1 MMIITSSLI
10 KEFFFH
16 GVEKEY
22 CKRKAYE
29 QYITGSIDVHSDAM
43 DKGSFFETI
52 CIGGGVNGKT
62 VDDLPRKK
70 NGDKTIDQVRIEEQ
84 KMHFEIIAK
93 NTNMVI
99 IPNFNTQVTIQK
111 HFPGEDIILQG
122 TLDIF
127 PVTVTTKKR
136 GSLLSVV
143 DLKLTSDIYA
153 DTRFSYNSWS
163 EPGSLDNTQAYM
175 YHELVRDIDPE
186 LNPHVIDII
195 NKAGIKDYDL
205 IDKHFFYF
213 VFDYS
218 PRLNKKSIEVIYDNT
233 RRAELFESV
242 KATRNLIVSN
252 TNNDRWEDVTP
263 SRYNCASCPLE
274 CAYRFA
280 TENNSR
286 ERNYDEIFGMDYEA
300 I

>member
-1 MMIITSSLI
+1 MVWKKNIVKENLMNNISQEALIYIVTLWTKGLSLRRYALVGALMVKPLMISR
-10 KEFFFH
+10 
-16 GVEKEY
+16 V
-22 CKRKAYE
+22 R
-29 QYITGSIDVHSDAM
+29 
-43 DKGSFFETI
+43 
-52 CIGGGVNGKT
+52 
-62 VDDLPRKK
+62 K

-205 IDKHFFYF
+205 IDKHFFYY

-218 PRLNKKSIEVIYDNT
+218 PRLNKKSIEVLYDDI
-233 RRAELFESV
+233 RRGELFESV

-252 TNNDRWEDVTP
+252 TNKDRWEEVTP
-263 SRYNCASCPLE
+263 SKYNCASCPLE
-274 CAYRFA
+274 CAYRFT
-280 TENNSR
+280 TESESK
-286 ERNYDEIFGMDYEA
+286 ERDYDERYPVWIMKLYEK
-300 I
+300 